1 MTYRK
6 AALGLLLI
14 TAIATPLMAGKK
26 DIPPEA
32 LAKAHSL
39 LKQSAMY
46 VEHSPYSKTIP
57 HLYVGYSK
65 DGQVE
70 QGIAMRGFKTYKWL
84 TAMIVVKPD
93 GDNLVVSDALIPD
106 IKRVKKADKQAK
118 VLSAL
123 TDIKQTIVHAAGD
136 GQQTIDAITGATRYN
151 KRIYLYYDRMA
162 EALVGEMTATSKPA
176 LQATATLQP

>member
-14 TAIATPLMAGKK
+14 TAITTPLMAGKK

-70 QGIAMRGFKTYKWL
+70 QGIAMRGFKTYKWV

-93 GDNLVVSDALIPD
+93 GDKLVVSDVLVPD
-106 IKRVKKADKQAK
+106 IARVKQADKQAK
-118 VLSAL
+118 VLAAL
-123 TDIKQTIVHAAGD
+123 TDIKMTVVHDAAAGT
-136 GQQTIDAITGATRYN
+136 QTIDAVTGATRYA

-162 EALVGEMTATSKPA
+162 AALVSEMTLPTTPTLKAT
-176 LQATATLQP
+176 TTLVP

>member
-1 MTYRK
+1 MK
-6 AALGLLLI
+6 CFKVACSILLI
-14 TAIATPLMAGKK
+14 AAVTSPALAGKK
-26 DIPPEA
+26 SIPPEA
-32 LAKAHSL
+32 IAKAHEL
-39 LKQSAMY
+39 LKSSAMY

-57 HLYVGYSK
+57 HLYVGYSA
-65 DGQVE
+65 DGKVE
-70 QGIAMRGFKTYKWL
+70 QGIAMRGFKSYAWL